1 MTGIIDTHAH
11 LDDPWFLPRIDR
23 VLEELRGKGVA
34 AIITSGSDVPSSK
47 RSVELAEQFG
57 MVYASVGVYPN
68 EVDAAPADWL

>member
-34 AIITSGSDVPSSK
+34 AIITSGS
-47 RSVELAEQFG
+47 RFG
-57 MVYASVGVYPN
+57 
-68 EVDAAPADWL
+68 